1 MDRIN
6 KIQSH
11 DMLVAV
17 VVVVGWG
24 VGVGGGGGAGEF
36 CSSEAHSQWLES
48 TRPSPMRCLLLLL
61 L

>member
-17 VVVVGWG
+17 VVV
-24 VGVGGGGGAGEF
+24 GGG
-36 CSSEAHSQWLES
+36 LES
-48 TRPSPMRCLLLLL
+48 SAPLRHIRNG
-61 L
+61 